1 VPPVH
6 IRHLPEGVQVEDGE
20 FDDRSLRVLLAVVL
34 GAAIIGGAID
44 LVMDAPD
51 TWLSFHVMFE
61 LALIAG
67 AMLSAYVLWR
77 GWFRTRASLRET
89 REILETQAADR
100 DAWRVRAEHALAGLG
115 GAIDEHLRRW
125 GLTPA
130 EREIA
135 LLLLKGYGHKRI
147 AYDTGRS
154 ERTVRQ
160 HAVQVYQKSGL
171 GGRAELAAFF
181 LEDLKIPGSRL
192 DGGQL
197 PSR

>member
-1 VPPVH
+1 
-6 IRHLPEGVQVEDGE
+6 VEDGE
-20 FDDRSLRVLLAVVL
+20 FDDRSLRVLLVVVL
-34 GAAIIGGAID
+34 AAAIVGGAID

-61 LALIAG
+61 LVLIAA
-67 AMLSAYVLWR
+67 AMLTAYLLWR
-77 GWFRTRASLRET
+77 AWFRTRVSLLET
-89 REILETQAADR
+89 REMLEAQGADR
-100 DAWRVRAEHALAGLG
+100 DAWRERAEHALAGLG
-115 GAIDEHLRRW
+115 GAIDEHLRGW

-147 AYDTGRS
+147 AYETGRS
-154 ERTVRQ
+154 ELTFRQ

-181 LEDLKIPGSRL
+181 LEDLKIPGSPA
-192 DGGQL
+192 DAAQS